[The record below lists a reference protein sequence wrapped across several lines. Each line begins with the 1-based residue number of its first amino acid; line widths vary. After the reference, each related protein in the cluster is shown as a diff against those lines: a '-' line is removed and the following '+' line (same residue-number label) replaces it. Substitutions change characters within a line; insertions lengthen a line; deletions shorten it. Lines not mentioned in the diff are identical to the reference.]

1 MSETPEKDNFWL
13 YIGGL
18 VIAVLFVVFMLWNSE
33 HGKYTKAEKLIK
45 EDASNSAYR
54 GAVNN

>member
-1 MSETPEKDNFWL
+1 MAEEQEKDNFWL

-18 VIAVLFVVFMLWNSE
+18 IAAVLFVLFMVWNSE
-33 HGKYTKAEKLIK
+33 HSKYKKAEKLIA
-45 EDASNSAYR
+45 EDAANSAYR